1 MTRKVAKQAICMTGI
16 VLLAISLPT
25 GRAAAEPIATAT
37 ITSGSILESVNGSDL
52 DLTGTQ
58 GFSLHGTWDS
68 SHPVC
73 FPCEVGET
81 VTLSGEFGGSLD
93 TGSTGTF
100 RGQTYVFD
108 LNHGTAS
115 LQIDTSPLTLPPAPS
130 GDTAEFTV
138 PFSLR
143 TSGPERSFVSFDP
156 GNGTPVFDVAVR
168 GSGTAT
174 LFTDIFRNPVSG
186 PQYNFKSARYDFTTP
201 TPEPASLIL
210 IGTGIVAGC
219 WRRHRRLYTEQI

>member
-1 MTRKVAKQAICMTGI
+1 MTREVVKRAICVIGI

-37 ITSGSILESVNGSDL
+37 ITGGSILEQVGFSDL

-58 GFSLHGTWDS
+58 GFSLHGSWES
-68 SHPVC
+68 SHPECV
-73 FPCEVGET
+73 PCEVGDT
-81 VTLSGEFGGSLD
+81 VNLSGNFGGSAE

-100 RGQTYVFD
+100 RGQTYAFD
-108 LNHGTAS
+108 FNHGGAR
-115 LQIDTSPLTLPPAPS
+115 LQIDTAMLTLPPAPP
-130 GDTAEFTV
+130 GNTAQFTV
-138 PFSLR
+138 PFRLR
-143 TSGPERSFVSFDP
+143 TSGDSFSFVSFDP
-156 GNGTPVFDVAVR
+156 GDGTPLFDVAVR

-174 LFTDIFRNPVSG
+174 LFTDIFRNPGIG

-201 TPEPASLIL
+201 TPEPGSLIL

-219 WRRHRRLYTEQI
+219 WRRHRRLHTEQI